1 MHRGLLKRGADAAD
15 DLEFEPYFS
24 AFIQRPDLPCF
35 GRPRS
40 WRAMGRKMFDSKL
53 ARGSIVLAA
62 TFVAAVF
69 WSASASPAAAD
80 DVIRFGAPLPL
91 TGPLAPEGIKQQQG
105 YDLWAEQA
113 NKAGGISVG
122 GKKYKVEIVYA
133 DYQSNTP
140 RAVQTTE
147 QMITQD
153 NISFLFGAFGSG
165 AAKAAST
172 VSEKYKVPTMAAA
185 ASSSQVYDQGYK
197 YLFGTFTPNDTLT
210 TPLTQIIRSQAPDV
224 KKVAILARNDLFPL
238 AIAQEMEK
246 SAKANGFEVVYFEK
260 YAIGTLDH
268 SATLSQM
275 KSLAPQW
282 IFITG
287 YINDL
292 LLVRKQMV
300 DQEMKAPV
308 VTMIAGPAYQDFI
321 EQAGATAENITSAS
335 WWHPAEQYDGKD
347 IFGTTSNFVKLFHDK
362 YKSDPDYGQASAAVC
377 GALFQMAIERA
388 GSLDRDKV
396 RDELAKLDV
405 MTFWGPVRF
414 GPNGQINS
422 LEPPVFQIQGAKP
435 IVLFPSAIKQ
445 GELKLGVN

>member
-1 MHRGLLKRGADAAD
+1 ML
-15 DLEFEPYFS
+15 Y
-24 AFIQRPDLPCF
+24 
-35 GRPRS
+35 
-40 WRAMGRKMFDSKL
+40 SKL
-53 ARGSIVLAA
+53 ARFPTIAGAAMVAVVCWGASGSLA
-62 TFVAAVF
+62 V
-69 WSASASPAAAD
+69 AD
-80 DVIRFGAPLPL
+80 DVVRFGAPLPL

-122 GKKYKVEIVYA
+122 GKKYKVEIVYT

-153 NISFLFGAFGSG
+153 NVNFLFGAFGSG

-172 VSEKYKVPTMAAA
+172 VSEKYKVPTIAAA

-210 TPLTQIIRSQAPDV
+210 TPLTQMIKSQAPDV

-282 IFITG
+282 IFVTG

-300 DQEMKAPV
+300 DQQMKAPV

-321 EQAGATAENITSAS
+321 ESAGQSAENITSAS
-335 WWHPAEQYDGKD
+335 WWHPAEEYAGKD
-347 IFGTTSNFVKLFHDK
+347 IFGSTSNFVKLFMDK
-362 YKSDPDYGQASAAVC
+362 YKSEPDYGQASAALC
-377 GALFQMAIERA
+377 GALFQIAIERA
-388 GSLDRDKV
+388 GSLDREKV
-396 RDELAKLDV
+396 RDELAKMDIV
-405 MTFWGPVRF
+405 TFFGPVKF

-435 IVLFPSAIKQ
+435 IVLFPQAIKQ

>member
-1 MHRGLLKRGADAAD
+1 M
-15 DLEFEPYFS
+15 
-24 AFIQRPDLPCF
+24 
-35 GRPRS
+35 
-40 WRAMGRKMFDSKL
+40 
-53 ARGSIVLAA
+53 A
-62 TFVAAVF
+62 T
-69 WSASASPAAAD
+69 ASAE
-80 DVIRFGAPLPL
+80 DVIRFGAPLPM
-91 TGPLAPEGIKQQQG
+91 TGPLAPEAIKQQQG

-113 NKAGGISVG
+113 NQAGGISVG
-122 GKKYKVEIVYA
+122 GKKYKVEIVYK

-153 NISFLFGAFGSG
+153 NINFLFGPFGSG

-172 VSEKYKVPTMAAA
+172 VSEKYKVPTLAAT
-185 ASSSQVYDQGYK
+185 ASSVQVYDQGYK

-210 TPLTQIIRSQAPDV
+210 TPLTQIIKAKVPSV
-224 KKVAILARNDLFPL
+224 KKIAILARNDLFPL

-246 SAKANGFEVVYFEK
+246 SAKANDIEVVYFEK

-268 SATLSQM
+268 SAALSQI

-300 DQEMKAPV
+300 DQQMKEEV
-308 VTMIAGPAYQDFI
+308 MTMIAGPAYQDFI
-321 EQAGATAENITSAS
+321 ESAGETAENITSAS
-335 WWHPAEQYDGKD
+335 WWHPAEQYEGKD
-347 IFGTTSNFVKLFHDK
+347 IFGTTANFVKLYKAK
-362 YKSDPDYGQASAAVC
+362 YNGEPDYGQASAALC
-377 GALFQMAIERA
+377 GALFQMAIEKA

-405 MTFWGPVRF
+405 VTFFGPVKF
-414 GPNGQINS
+414 GANGQINS
-422 LEPPVFQIQGAKP
+422 LDPPVFQIQGAKP
-435 IVLFPSAIKQ
+435 VVLFPQAIKQ
-445 GELKLGVN
+445 GDLKVGVN

>member
-1 MHRGLLKRGADAAD
+1 MDYLPWLVAA
-15 DLEFEPYFS
+15 
-24 AFIQRPDLPCF
+24 AIRRPQWGVWML
-35 GRPRS
+35 G
-40 WRAMGRKMFDSKL
+40 SKL
-53 ARGSIVLAA
+53 IRCSVVLS
-62 TFVAAVF
+62 TAVMALAS
-69 WSASASPAAAD
+69 WSASGSQARAE

-153 NISFLFGAFGSG
+153 NINFLFGAFGSG

-172 VSEKYKVPTMAAA
+172 VSEKYKVPTIAAA

-210 TPLTQIIRSQAPDV
+210 TPLTQIIKAKAPDV

-246 SAKANGFEVVYFEK
+246 SAKANGLEVVYFEK

-268 SATLSQM
+268 SATLSQI
-275 KSLAPQW
+275 KSLDPQW
-282 IFITG
+282 IFVTG

-300 DQEMKAPV
+300 DQELKAPV

-321 EQAGATAENITSAS
+321 ESAGQTADNITSAS
-335 WWHPAEQYDGKD
+335 WWHPAERYEGKD
-347 IFGTTSNFVKLFHDK
+347 IFGTTENFVKLFHDK

-405 MTFWGPVRF
+405 VTFWGPVKF

-422 LEPPVFQIQGAKP
+422 LEPPVFQIQGSKP
-435 IVLFPSAIKQ
+435 VVLFPQTIKQ

>member
-1 MHRGLLKRGADAAD
+1 MLAPAAIGGRDGETWMLRFGLRS
-15 DLEFEPYFS
+15 DLGFS
-24 AFIQRPDLPCF
+24 AVSTALLI
-35 GRPRS
+35 
-40 WRAMGRKMFDSKL
+40 AI
-53 ARGSIVLAA
+53 AGSGL
-62 TFVAAVF
+62 
-69 WSASASPAAAD
+69 SASPAAAED
-80 DVIRFGAPLPL
+80 FIRFGAPLPL

-122 GKKYKVEIVYA
+122 GKKYKVEIVYT

-153 NISFLFGAFGSG
+153 NVNFLLGAFGSG

-172 VSEKYKVPTMAAA
+172 VSEKYKVPTIPAAG
-185 ASSSQVYDQGYK
+185 SSAQVYEQGYK
-197 YLFGTFTPNDTLT
+197 YLFGPFTPNDTLT
-210 TPLTQIIRSQAPDV
+210 TPLTEIIKSKAPDV

-246 SAKANGFEVVYFEK
+246 SAKANGLEVVYFEK
-260 YAIGTLDH
+260 YAIGTLDF
-268 SATLSQM
+268 STTLSQM

-282 IFITG
+282 IFVTG

-300 DQEMKAPV
+300 DQELKAPV

-321 EQAGATAENITSAS
+321 ESAGQTAENITSAS
-335 WWHPAEQYDGKD
+335 WWHPAERYDGKD
-347 IFGTTSNFVKLFHDK
+347 IFGSTENFVKLFKEK
-362 YKSDPDYGQASAAVC
+362 YKSEPDYGQASAAVC
-377 GALFQMAIERA
+377 GALFQMAIEKA

-396 RDELAKLDV
+396 RDALASMDV
-405 MTFWGPVRF
+405 VTFWGPVKF

-422 LEPPVFQIQGAKP
+422 LEPPVFQIPGANP
-435 IVLFPSAIKQ
+435 IVLFPKAIKQ
-445 GELKLGVN
+445 GDLKIGVD

>member
-1 MHRGLLKRGADAAD
+1 MARSRLISRGLNSL
-15 DLEFEPYFS
+15 
-24 AFIQRPDLPCF
+24 I
-35 GRPRS
+35 
-40 WRAMGRKMFDSKL
+40 
-53 ARGSIVLAA
+53 
-62 TFVAAVF
+62 VAACLGL
-69 WSASASPAAAD
+69 SATAASAQ
-80 DVIRFGAPLPL
+80 DVIKFGAPLPL
-91 TGPLAPEGIKQQQG
+91 TGPLAPEAIKQQQG

-147 QMITQD
+147 QMITQ
-153 NISFLFGAFGSG
+153 NNVNFLFSPFGSG
-165 AAKAAST
+165 AAKAGSS
-172 VSEKYKVPTMAAA
+172 VSEKYKVPTIAAT

-210 TPLTQIIRSQAPDV
+210 TPLTQIVKAKAADV

-246 SAKANGFEVVYFEK
+246 SAKGNGLEVVYFEK

-268 SATLSQM
+268 SATLSQI

-282 IFITG
+282 IFVTG

-300 DQEMKAPV
+300 DQQIKATV
-308 VTMIAGPAYQDFI
+308 VSMIAGPAYQEFI
-321 EQAGATAENITSAS
+321 DAAGASGENITSAA
-335 WWHPAEQYDGKD
+335 WWHPAAQYSGKD
-347 IFGTTSNFVKLFHDK
+347 IFGTTANYVKLFKEK
-362 YKSDPDYGQASAAVC
+362 YKSEPDYAQASASVA
-377 GALFQMAIERA
+377 GALFQTAIEKA
-388 GSLDRDKV
+388 GSLDKDKV

-405 MTFWGPVRF
+405 MTFFGPVKF
-414 GPNGQINS
+414 GPTGQINS
-422 LEPPVFQIQGAKP
+422 LEPPVFQLQGGKP
-435 IVLFPSAIKQ
+435 VVLAPALIKQ
-445 GELKLGVN
+445 GEFKLGVN

>member
-1 MHRGLLKRGADAAD
+1 MLYLR
-15 DLEFEPYFS
+15 
-24 AFIQRPDLPCF
+24 
-35 GRPRS
+35 
-40 WRAMGRKMFDSKL
+40 L
-53 ARGSIVLAA
+53 ARFSLALGAASIAIGC
-62 TFVAAVF
+62 
-69 WSASASPAAAD
+69 WSAPAAAE
-80 DVIRFGAPLPL
+80 DVVRFGAPLPL

-113 NKAGGISVG
+113 NKSGGISVG

-140 RAVQTTE
+140 RAVQSSE

-153 NISFLFGAFGSG
+153 NVNFLFGPFGSG

-172 VSEKYKVPTMAAA
+172 VSEKYKVPTLAAT

-210 TPLTQIIRSQAPDV
+210 TPLTQIIKSQAPDV

-246 SAKANGFEVVYFEK
+246 SAKANGLEVVYFEK

-292 LLVRKQMV
+292 LLIRKQMV
-300 DQEMKAPV
+300 DQQMKATV

-321 EQAGATAENITSAS
+321 ESAGQTAENVTSAS
-335 WWHPAEQYDGKD
+335 WWHPAEQYAGKD
-347 IFGTTSNFVKLFHDK
+347 IFGSTSNFVKLFHDK
-362 YKSDPDYGQASAAVC
+362 YKSDPDYGKASAAVC
-377 GALFQMAIERA
+377 GALFQIAIERA

-396 RDELAKLDV
+396 RDELAKLDIV
-405 MTFWGPVRF
+405 TFFGPVKF
-414 GPNGQINS
+414 GENGQITS

-435 IVLFPSAIKQ
+435 IVLFPQAIKQ

>member
-1 MHRGLLKRGADAAD
+1 MFRSSIAR
-15 DLEFEPYFS
+15 FS
-24 AFIQRPDLPCF
+24 GI
-35 GRPRS
+35 S
-40 WRAMGRKMFDSKL
+40 
-53 ARGSIVLAA
+53 
-62 TFVAAVF
+62 VAALLAIIG
-69 WSASASPAAAD
+69 WSLAASPASAED
-80 DVIRFGAPLPL
+80 TIRFGAPLPL

-122 GKKYKVEIVYA
+122 GKKYKVEIVYT

-153 NISFLFGAFGSG
+153 NVNFLFGAFGSG

-172 VSEKYKVPTMAAA
+172 VSEKYKVPTIAAA

-210 TPLTQIIRSQAPDV
+210 TPLTGIIKAKAPEV

-268 SATLSQM
+268 SAAVSQM
-275 KSLAPQW
+275 KSLGPQW
-282 IFITG
+282 LFITG

-292 LLVRKQMV
+292 LLIRKQMV
-300 DQEMKAPV
+300 DQQINAPV
-308 VTMIAGPAYQDFI
+308 VTMIAGPAYQEFI
-321 EQAGATAENITSAS
+321 ESAGPSAENVTSAS
-335 WWHPAEQYDGKD
+335 WWHPAERYDGKD
-347 IFGTTSNFVKLFHDK
+347 IFGSTANFVKLFREK
-362 YKSDPDYGQASAAVC
+362 YKSEPDYGQASAALC
-377 GALFQMAIERA
+377 GALFQMAIEKA
-388 GSLDRDKV
+388 GSLDREKV
-396 RDELAKLDV
+396 RDELANLDV
-405 MTFWGPVRF
+405 VTFFGPVKF

-435 IVLFPSAIKQ
+435 VVLFPQAIKQ
-445 GELKLGVN
+445 GDLKLGVN

>member
-1 MHRGLLKRGADAAD
+1 MFYPKFARFLIVWGIAIATLVCWSAASSPVAAD
-15 DLEFEPYFS
+15 D
-24 AFIQRPDLPCF
+24 
-35 GRPRS
+35 
-40 WRAMGRKMFDSKL
+40 
-53 ARGSIVLAA
+53 IV
-62 TFVAAVF
+62 
-69 WSASASPAAAD
+69 
-80 DVIRFGAPLPL
+80 RFGAPLPL

-113 NKAGGISVG
+113 NKAGGISIG
-122 GKKYKVEIVYA
+122 GKKYKVEIVYV

-153 NISFLFGAFGSG
+153 NVNFLFGAFGSG

-172 VSEKYKVPTMAAA
+172 VSEKYKVPTIAAA

-210 TPLTQIIRSQAPDV
+210 TPLTQIIKSRAPDV

-287 YINDL
+287 YTNDL

-300 DQEMKAPV
+300 DQQIKATT

-321 EQAGATAENITSAS
+321 DTAGQS
-335 WWHPAEQYDGKD
+335 AEQESEEILLG
-347 IFGTTSNFVKLFHDK
+347 S
-362 YKSDPDYGQASAAVC
+362 SALCSSGFSVV
-377 GALFQMAIERA
+377 Q
-388 GSLDRDKV
+388 
-396 RDELAKLDV
+396 
-405 MTFWGPVRF
+405 
-414 GPNGQINS
+414 
-422 LEPPVFQIQGAKP
+422 
-435 IVLFPSAIKQ
+435 
-445 GELKLGVN
+445 

>member
-1 MHRGLLKRGADAAD
+1 MSTAK
-15 DLEFEPYFS
+15 
-24 AFIQRPDLPCF
+24 
-35 GRPRS
+35 
-40 WRAMGRKMFDSKL
+40 
-53 ARGSIVLAA
+53 
-62 TFVAAVF
+62 
-69 WSASASPAAAD
+69 ASAE

-91 TGPLAPEGIKQQQG
+91 TGPLAPEAVKQQQG

-113 NKAGGISVG
+113 NKVGGISVG
-122 GKKYKVEIVYA
+122 GKKYKVEIVYT

-153 NISFLFGAFGSG
+153 NVNFLFAPFGSG
-165 AAKAAST
+165 ATKAVSS
-172 VSEKYKVPTMAAA
+172 VSEKYKVTLIAPT
-185 ASSSQVYDQGYK
+185 ASSAQVYDQGYK

-210 TPLTQIIRSQAPDV
+210 TPLTEIIKAKAPEV

-260 YAIGTLDH
+260 YAINTLDH

-282 IFITG
+282 IFVTG
-287 YINDL
+287 YTNDL

-300 DQEMKAPV
+300 DQQIKAPV
-308 VTMIAGPAYQDFI
+308 VTMIAGPAYPDFI
-321 EQAGATAENITSAS
+321 EAAGQSAENLSSAA
-335 WWHPAEQYDGKD
+335 WWHPAEQYAGKD
-347 IFGTTSNFVKLFHDK
+347 IFGSTSNFVKLFRDK
-362 YKSDPDYGQASAAVC
+362 YKSEPDYAQASAAVC
-377 GALFQMAIERA
+377 GAIFQMAIERA

-396 RDELAKLDV
+396 RDELAKFDTV
-405 MTFWGPVRF
+405 TFFGPVKF
-414 GPNGQINS
+414 GSNGQINS

-435 IVLFPSAIKQ
+435 VVLSPQAIKQ
-445 GELKLGVN
+445 GEFRLGVN

>member
-1 MHRGLLKRGADAAD
+1 MSG
-15 DLEFEPYFS
+15 
-24 AFIQRPDLPCF
+24 
-35 GRPRS
+35 
-40 WRAMGRKMFDSKL
+40 SKL
-53 ARGSIVLAA
+53 IHWSVVLG
-62 TFVAAVF
+62 AAVMAIVS
-69 WSASASPAAAD
+69 WSASGSPAGAE

-153 NISFLFGAFGSG
+153 NINFLFGAFGSG

-172 VSEKYKVPTMAAA
+172 VSEKYKVPTIAAA

-210 TPLTQIIRSQAPDV
+210 TPLTQIVKAKAPDV

-246 SAKANGFEVVYFEK
+246 SAKANGLEVVYFEK

-268 SATLSQM
+268 SATLSQI
-275 KSLAPQW
+275 KSLDPQW
-282 IFITG
+282 IFVTG

-300 DQEMKAPV
+300 DQELKAAV

-321 EQAGATAENITSAS
+321 ESAGQSAENVTSAS
-335 WWHPAEQYDGKD
+335 WWHPAERYEGKD
-347 IFGTTSNFVKLFHDK
+347 IFGSTENFVKLFHDK

-405 MTFWGPVRF
+405 VTFWGPVKF

-422 LEPPVFQIQGAKP
+422 LEPPVFQIQGSKP
-435 IVLFPSAIKQ
+435 VVLFPQAIKQ

>member
-1 MHRGLLKRGADAAD
+1 MD
-15 DLEFEPYFS
+15 Y
-24 AFIQRPDLPCF
+24 LPCLIAAAIR
-35 GRPRS
+35 RPQ
-40 WRAMGRKMFDSKL
+40 WGVWMLGSKL
-53 ARGSIVLAA
+53 IRCSVVLSTAVMAIASWSVSGSQARAE
-62 TFVAAVF
+62 
-69 WSASASPAAAD
+69 

-153 NISFLFGAFGSG
+153 NINFLFGAFGSG

-172 VSEKYKVPTMAAA
+172 VSEKYKVPTIAAA

-210 TPLTQIIRSQAPDV
+210 TPLTQIIKAKAPDV

-246 SAKANGFEVVYFEK
+246 SAKANGLEVVYFEK

-268 SATLSQM
+268 SATLSQI
-275 KSLAPQW
+275 KSLDPQW
-282 IFITG
+282 IFVTG

-300 DQEMKAPV
+300 DQELKAPV

-321 EQAGATAENITSAS
+321 ESAGQTAENITSAS
-335 WWHPAEQYDGKD
+335 WWHPAERYEGKD
-347 IFGTTSNFVKLFHDK
+347 IFGTTENFVKLFRDK

-377 GALFQMAIERA
+377 GALFQIAIERA

-405 MTFWGPVRF
+405 VTFWGPVKF

-422 LEPPVFQIQGAKP
+422 LEPPVFQIQGSKP
-435 IVLFPSAIKQ
+435 VVLFPQAIKQ

>member
-1 MHRGLLKRGADAAD
+1 MSISGKTAARAAGL
-15 DLEFEPYFS
+15 
-24 AFIQRPDLPCF
+24 
-35 GRPRS
+35 PRLLLS
-40 WRAMGRKMFDSKL
+40 L
-53 ARGSIVLAA
+53 IVAGGCWQLSTAK
-62 TFVAAVF
+62 
-69 WSASASPAAAD
+69 ASAE

-91 TGPLAPEGIKQQQG
+91 TGPLAPEAVKQQQG

-113 NKAGGISVG
+113 NKVGGISVG
-122 GKKYKVEIVYA
+122 GKKYKVEIVYT

-153 NISFLFGAFGSG
+153 NVNFLFAPFGSG
-165 AAKAAST
+165 ATKAVSS
-172 VSEKYKVPTMAAA
+172 VSEKYKVPLIAPT
-185 ASSSQVYDQGYK
+185 ASSAQVYDQGYK

-210 TPLTQIIRSQAPDV
+210 TPLTEIIKAKAPEV

-260 YAIGTLDH
+260 YAINTLDH

-282 IFITG
+282 IFVTG
-287 YINDL
+287 YTNDL

-300 DQEMKAPV
+300 DQQIKAPV
-308 VTMIAGPAYQDFI
+308 VTMIAGPAYPDFI
-321 EQAGATAENITSAS
+321 EAAGQSAENLSSAA
-335 WWHPAEQYDGKD
+335 WWHPAEQYAGKD
-347 IFGTTSNFVKLFHDK
+347 IFGSTSNFVKLFRDK
-362 YKSDPDYGQASAAVC
+362 YKSEPDYAQASAAVC
-377 GALFQMAIERA
+377 GAIFQMAIERA

-396 RDELAKLDV
+396 RDELAKFDTV
-405 MTFWGPVRF
+405 TFFGPVKF
-414 GPNGQINS
+414 GSNGQINS

-435 IVLFPSAIKQ
+435 VVLSPQAIKQ
-445 GELKLGVN
+445 GEFRLGVN